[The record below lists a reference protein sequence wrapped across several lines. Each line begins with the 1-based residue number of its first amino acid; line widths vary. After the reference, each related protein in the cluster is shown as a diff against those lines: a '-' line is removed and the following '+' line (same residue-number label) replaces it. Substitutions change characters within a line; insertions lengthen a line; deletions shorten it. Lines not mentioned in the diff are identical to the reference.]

1 MLDPVTEPFF
11 RLDIPNLSHR
21 LNVLSFTGTEAINQP
36 FAFELEVVS
45 ESSDLNLQSLMYR
58 SAWLSFVDTKTGI
71 NGQIHGADQSR
82 RGPHLGH
89 YRLSLGPRLACLAGR
104 SNLRIFQGLSAPQII
119 ARVLKEH
126 GIRADAHRFEL
137 NGTYRERMYCA
148 QHHESDL
155 QFVQRLC
162 EEEGIYY
169 HFQHSRRCHMLVFGD
184 SQGGFRR
191 APTCPF
197 QTEPAQIKS
206 RQSVSERHAVTHFSV
221 SAADGGQDSRR
232 ALEQAEG
239 ESTSPYLGA
248 GLLLP
253 LSGHPQKE
261 WNHLWLLTEVQHRG
275 YQPQELDE
283 LLAAV
288 ISADSPYSNHFQAT
302 PWEVGFRPSPAAVR
316 PPMLGVQR
324 ARVVGPVV
332 DQVHCDSLG
341 RVNVQFDW
349 GRQGEGAQYASCWV
363 PVSSVLVG
371 EGDDES
377 AQPRVG
383 MDVMV
388 SFIHGDPD
396 QPEITAYLQRQDAE
410 YFDRAA
416 GAHPASVSEP
426 AGSDAN
432 GVPREDAQI
441 LRMRLDQRM
450 FVSEGQKIELSGGIT
465 LTFEKDSELLFRV
478 GDSSVHLGHDGL
490 KLSSAQIMFNV
501 DPAPQSAADKLR
513 DEAELRA
520 RANELLEL
528 LQASH
533 PLILLCRLPSGGSVA
548 HCQRTPCACR
558 AMTLIDG
565 EGAP

>member
-1 MLDPVTEPFF
+1 MFDPVTEPFF
-11 RLDIPNLSHR
+11 RLDIPNLSHT

-45 ESSDLNLQSLMYR
+45 ESSDLDLQSLMYR
-58 SAWLSFVDTKTGI
+58 SAWLSFSGTKTGF

-82 RGPHLGH
+82 LGPYLAH
-89 YRLSLGPRLACLAGR
+89 YRLSLGPRLACLAWR
-104 SNLRIFQGLSAPQII
+104 YNQRIFQCLSAPQII

-137 NGTYRERMYCA
+137 NGTYLERTYCA

-162 EEEGIYY
+162 EEEGIHY
-169 HFQHSRRCHMLVFGD
+169 HFQHSKLRHVLVFGD

-197 QTEPAQIKS
+197 QAQPAQIKP
-206 RQSVSERHAVTHFSV
+206 RQAVPERYGVTHFAV
-221 SAADGGQDSRR
+221 DADGGQDGCR

-239 ESTSPYLGA
+239 ESMSPYLSA

-288 ISADSPYSNHFQAT
+288 IRSELPYRNHFLAT

-316 PPMLGVQR
+316 PRMFGVQR
-324 ARVVGPVV
+324 ARVVGPIF
-332 DQVHCDSLG
+332 DQVHCDPHG
-341 RVNVQFDW
+341 RINVQFDW
-349 GRQGEGAQYASCWV
+349 GRQGEGAHYANCWV
-363 PVSSVLVG
+363 PVSSGLA
-371 EGDDES
+371 GDSES
-377 AQPRVG
+377 ARPRVG
-383 MDVMV
+383 MDVIV

-396 QPEITAYLQRQDAE
+396 QPEVTACLQRQDAE
-410 YFDRAA
+410 RT
-416 GAHPASVSEP
+416 GSTASAPPESISDP
-426 AGSDAN
+426 AGSAADGGTVQNEHA
-432 GVPREDAQI
+432 
-441 LRMRLDQRM
+441 LRMRLDSRT
-450 FVSEGQKIELSGGIT
+450 FVSEGKKIEVSGGVT
-465 LTFEKDSELLFRV
+465 LTFDKGSELLFSV
-478 GDSSVHLGHDGL
+478 GSSSVHLGHGSL
-490 KLSSAQIMFNV
+490 KLSSAQIMFNA
-501 DPAPQSAADKLR
+501 DRAPQLAADKPI
-513 DEAELRA
+513 DEDEQHA
-520 RANELLEL
+520 RANELLAL

-533 PLILLCRLPSGGSVA
+533 PLVLLCQLPSGGSFA
-548 HCQRTPCACR
+548 HCRRAPCPCR
-558 AMTLIDG
+558 AMTQVDG
-565 EGAP
+565 EGTQ